1 MQQLPKRLLSIDVL
15 RAITMLLMIFV
26 NDASGV
32 KHIPEWI
39 DHAKG
44 IEDRMGFADTIFPA
58 FLFIVGLSLP
68 FAINNRIKKG
78 DSAKQVLFYILIR
91 SVALLIMGFFH
102 VNLEDYNSSA
112 GLIPKAA
119 WALVITTAF
128 FLIWLDYPDTM
139 AKAKKYS
146 LQILGIVL
154 LIAMA
159 VIYKGGEDGEVRG
172 MEPSW
177 WGILGLIGWAYLV
190 CALIFFAVKG
200 KLNNLIVAWVILVA
214 INILAHSVFK
224 IKVMRDES
232 IVSIAGSDVTGSLLG
247 NAIIFLKP
255 LWVIHD
261 ASTMT
266 LTMGGVVISGI
277 YAKLVEQGKTQQIWA
292 TLAIIGVL
300 FLVAG
305 FALRPY
311 TEGISKIRSTPA
323 WVLICSGITTL
334 VFLLLIYVVDVKG
347 KISAFNWIKPAGT
360 STLTCY
366 LIPYFQVFILEL
378 LHINYP
384 RVINNGFPGL
394 LRSFLTSVIIIL
406 FVGLLEKKRLRL
418 KI

>member
-1 MQQLPKRLLSIDVL
+1 
-15 RAITMLLMIFV
+15 
-26 NDASGV
+26 
-32 KHIPEWI
+32 
-39 DHAKG
+39 
-44 IEDRMGFADTIFPA
+44 
-58 FLFIVGLSLP
+58 
-68 FAINNRIKKG
+68 
-78 DSAKQVLFYILIR
+78 
-91 SVALLIMGFFH
+91 MGFFH

-112 GLIPKAA
+112 GLIPKAV

-128 FLIWLDYPDTM
+128 FLIWLDYPETM
-139 AKAKKYS
+139 AKAKKNL
-146 LQILGIVL
+146 LQILGI
-154 LIAMA
+154 AMLVGMA
-159 VIYKGGEDGEVRG
+159 IIYKGGEDGEVRG

-200 KLNNLIVAWVILVA
+200 KLNSLIVAWLILVA

-224 IKVMRDES
+224 IKVIRDES
-232 IVSIAGSDVTGSLLG
+232 TVFIAGNDVTASFIG

-255 LWVIHD
+255 LWIIHD

-266 LTMGGVVISGI
+266 LTMGGVVISGV
-277 YAKLVEQGKTQQIWA
+277 YAKLVEQGKTQWVWA

-334 VFLLLIYVVDVKG
+334 AFLLLIYVVDVKG
-347 KISAFNWIKPAGT
+347 KIKAFNWIKPAGT

-384 RVINNGFPGL
+384 SVINNGFPGL
-394 LRSFLTSVIIIL
+394 LRSFLTAVIIIL

>member
-26 NDASGV
+26 NDAGGV

-44 IEDRMGFADTIFPA
+44 FEDRMGFADTIFPA

-78 DSAKQVLFYILIR
+78 DSTRQVLVYILVR
-91 SVALLIMGFFH
+91 SAALLIMGFYH
-102 VNLEDYNSSA
+102 VNLEEYNSSA
-112 GLIPKAA
+112 ALIPKAA

-128 FLIWLDYPDTM
+128 FLVWLDYPETM
-139 AKAKKYS
+139 AKAKRYT
-146 LQILGIVL
+146 LQILGIAMLVG
-154 LIAMA
+154 MA
-159 VIYKGGEDGEVRG
+159 VIYKGGEDGDVRG

-200 KLNNLIVAWVILVA
+200 KLNSLIVAWIVLAAV
-214 INILAHSVFK
+214 NILAHSILK
-224 IKVMRDES
+224 IKVMHEETM
-232 IVSIAGSDVTGSLLG
+232 VTIAGKDVTGSSFG

-255 LWVIHD
+255 LWIIND

-266 LTMGGVVISGI
+266 LTMGGVVVSGI
-277 YAKLVEQGKTQQIWA
+277 YAKLVAQGKTPRIWA
-292 TLAIIGVL
+292 TLAVIGIL

-305 FALRPY
+305 FVLRPY
-311 TEGISKIRSTPA
+311 TEGTSKIRSTPA
-323 WVLICSGITTL
+323 WIFICSGIATL
-334 VFLLLIYVVDVKG
+334 AFLILIYVVDVKG
-347 KISAFNWIKPAGT
+347 KINAFNWIKPAGT

-378 LHINYP
+378 FHINYP
-384 RVINNGFPGL
+384 GVINNGLPGL
-394 LRSFLTSVIIIL
+394 LRSFLTAVIIVL

>member
-44 IEDRMGFADTIFPA
+44 FEDRMGFADTIFPA

-78 DSAKQVLFYILIR
+78 DSTREVLFYILVR
-91 SVALLIMGFFH
+91 SAALLIMGFYH
-102 VNLEDYNSSA
+102 VNLEEFSDLA
-112 GLIPKAA
+112 VIPKAV

-128 FLIWLDYPDTM
+128 FLIWLDYPETI
-139 AKAKKYS
+139 AKGKKYI
-146 LQILGIVL
+146 LQALGIAM

-159 VIYKGGEDGEVRG
+159 VVYKGGDGDNLHV

-177 WGILGLIGWAYLV
+177 WGILGLIGWSYFV
-190 CALIFFAVKG
+190 CALIYFAVKG
-200 KLNNLIVAWVILVA
+200 KLNRLIVAWVVLAA
-214 INILAHSVFK
+214 INIIAHSVFK

-232 IVSIAGSDVTGSLLG
+232 MVSIAGNDVTVSFFG

-255 LWVIHD
+255 LWIIHD

-277 YAKLVEQGKTQQIWA
+277 YAKLVEQGKTQRIWA
-292 TLAIIGVL
+292 TLAIVGVL

-305 FALRPY
+305 FAIRPY

-334 VFLLLIYVVDVKG
+334 AFLILIYVVDVKG
-347 KISAFNWIKPAGT
+347 KINAFNWIKPAGT

-378 LHINYP
+378 FHINYP
-384 RVINNGFPGL
+384 SVINNGFPGL
-394 LRSFLTSVIIIL
+394 LRSFLTAVIIIL
-406 FVGLLEKKRLRL
+406 FVGLLEKRRLRL